1 MRPGAVSPLTLF
13 NDKDHKVRLVMDKGL
28 LEFDEINVH
37 PLVNDKTLTMKTAD
51 LETFLEATG
60 HLSEKDNV

>member
-1 MRPGAVSPLTLF
+1 
-13 NDKDHKVRLVMDKGL
+13 MDKGL

-60 HLSEKDNV
+60 HLSERIMI